1 MPKRRTTRDRF
12 KRKLDQL
19 DDQYEHIINVLSEMF
34 QVYHKDHPDMSM
46 QLAMMMETV
55 SELQKAT
62 KLFRNSF

>member
-12 KRKLDQL
+12 KRKLDQI

-34 QVYHKDHPDMSM
+34 QVYHESNPDLTL
-46 QLAMMMETV
+46 QLAILMEAI

-62 KLFRNSF
+62 KSFRNSF

>member
-12 KRKLDQL
+12 KRKLDQI

-34 QVYHKDHPDMSM
+34 QVYHESNPDLTL
-46 QLAMMMETV
+46 QLAILMEAI

-62 KLFRNSF
+62 KRFRNSF